1 MASSLS
7 VYRPT
12 VLKCLAGGWHEFL
25 SAIMCN
31 TATYPSAVEASTF
44 IQHHVQSAADS
55 GSPSSYILS
64 EYSELS
70 SGLFHSDISN
80 NLELVPRV
88 YDTVTPKI
96 EAWRRALDLVLLVLQ
111 TDSEIITGLVHTQM
125 NSQELDGVLFL

>member
-1 MASSLS
+1 M
-7 VYRPT
+7 
-12 VLKCLAGGWHEFL
+12 
-25 SAIMCN
+25 
-31 TATYPSAVEASTF
+31 
-44 IQHHVQSAADS
+44 
-55 GSPSSYILS
+55 S